1 MVSGYNNWAHH
12 TERYRSGHNGAD
24 SKIFEK
30 VSVLSAKNLVF
41 LRAPAVR
48 KTEYF
53 AVLSVSS
60 FQKLWERFS
69 DRHTESCPSG
79 RRCSTRNAV
88 SRKGPRVRI
97 PNSPP
102 ESPVNMRVCWTFL
115 FCSSSENDAKSWK
128 EQAVFWREQGG
139 FWAFFLYSNPP
150 ISPPYCCP
158 QFQPICCRNPPF
170 PAGAFRL
177 PLPALRTAWS
187 CSQGERRY
195 SPWWKNRCVPAS
207 LESA

>member
-1 MVSGYNNWAHH
+1 MNSKRIKYCVNSKQTSEHIEKYQ
-12 TERYRSGHNGAD
+12 SGHNGTD

-30 VSVLSAKNLVF
+30 VSVLSTKNPVF

-102 ESPVNMRVCWTFL
+102 ESPVTMRVCWTFL
-115 FCSSSENDAKSWK
+115 FCLLREATPKSWK
-128 EQAVFWREQGG
+128 EQAVFWRELGE
-139 FWAFFLYSNPP
+139 FRAFFLYSNPS
-150 ISPPYCCP
+150 ISPPCCCP
-158 QFQPICCRNPPF
+158 QFRPICCRNLPF
-170 PAGAFRL
+170 LAGAYRL
-177 PLPALRTAWS
+177 P
-187 CSQGERRY
+187 
-195 SPWWKNRCVPAS
+195 
-207 LESA
+207 